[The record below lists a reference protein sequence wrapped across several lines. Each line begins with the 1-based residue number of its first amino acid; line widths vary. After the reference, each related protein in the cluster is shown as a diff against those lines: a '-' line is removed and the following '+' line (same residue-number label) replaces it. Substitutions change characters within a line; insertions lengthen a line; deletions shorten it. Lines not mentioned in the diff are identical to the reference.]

1 MIAVLE
7 VAQAETVV
15 KFMPRSPYFIEMMP
29 EAIST
34 IIFGMKK
41 GLKRGVPSPCANSVT
56 CCWNVP
62 IPPFPDPQITPIR
75 SLFSVSKLM
84 LAFLTASSTEIKAYC
99 VNKSYFLASAFSIWF
114 KGSKPLSS
122 QANFVL
128 NFDVSNLVMG
138 LVPLTPVKSD
148 CQKSSTL
155 FPMGV
160 NAPSPV
166 ITTLSIILS
175 LCQLI
180 FAGLLRQNI
189 FPSLSSIFLK

>member
-41 GLKRGVPSPCANSVT
+41 GLKRGVPSLAQIQLPAVEMCRYHHFPTPNNANTV
-56 CCWNVP
+56 
-62 IPPFPDPQITPIR
+62 
-75 SLFSVSKLM
+75 LFSVSKLM

-114 KGSKPLSS
+114 NGSKPLSS
-122 QANFVL
+122 QANVVL
-128 NFDVSNLVMG
+128 NFDVSNFVMG

-148 CQKSSTL
+148 CQNRL
-155 FPMGV
+155 HYFQWALMLQ
-160 NAPSPV
+160 A
-166 ITTLSIILS
+166 L
-175 LCQLI
+175 
-180 FAGLLRQNI
+180 
-189 FPSLSSIFLK
+189 